1 MGRCACVQ
9 DPRFEEIVKD
19 LQLESRGT
27 GGEHTTNVD
36 DVYDISNR
44 ARLKKSEVGR
54 LHHAVSHH
62 SRLNYTATK
71 TTNIIL
77 LFCRIFR

>member
-1 MGRCACVQ
+1 VCACKCMGRCACVQ

-36 DVYDISNR
+36 DVYDICNR
-44 ARLKKSEVGR
+44 ARLKKSEV
-54 LHHAVSHH
+54 LHRRAKH
-62 SRLNYTATK
+62 SQ
-71 TTNIIL
+71 
-77 LFCRIFR
+77 